1 MIVRKLRLQQGW
13 TQDQLSEISGL
24 SIRTIQRLERGAKP
38 SLETAKSLAAIF
50 EVDFQSFHPWEL
62 DMSSNEKAPA
72 VSEDEKSA
80 MLYAKRVSEY
90 VQGAIAT
97 LIIAGFLIY
106 DMGPNEKLILV
117 LGALGIA
124 MVIHGLFVFEVIRL
138 PFTSFERRLAERKL
152 GRKL

>member
-1 MIVRKLRLQQGW
+1 
-13 TQDQLSEISGL
+13 
-24 SIRTIQRLERGAKP
+24 
-38 SLETAKSLAAIF
+38 
-50 EVDFQSFHPWEL
+50 
-62 DMSSNEKAPA
+62 MSSNEKAPA